1 MVAMKPVHRW
11 RSWDDAPH
19 VLSNRQVSDLFN
31 LSFDTLNEIV
41 SAGLLR
47 RSQVAKGRHYRYPKP
62 EVQRFA
68 HRQQLDP
75 FPDSNPFRAQTGCD
89 ITRHNAT

>member
-1 MVAMKPVHRW
+1 MKPVHRW

-19 VLSNRQVSDLFN
+19 VLSTRQVLELFN
-31 LSFDTLNEIV
+31 LDRRTLNDLV
-41 SAGLLR
+41 GAGLLK
-47 RSQVAKGRHYRYPKP
+47 RSELLRHYRYPKP

-75 FPDSNPFRAQTGCD
+75 FPDSNPFRTQTGCD